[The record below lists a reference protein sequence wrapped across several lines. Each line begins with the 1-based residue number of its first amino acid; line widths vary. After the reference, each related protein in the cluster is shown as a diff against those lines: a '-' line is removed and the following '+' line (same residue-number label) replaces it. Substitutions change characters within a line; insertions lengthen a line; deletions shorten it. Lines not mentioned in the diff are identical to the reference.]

1 MAESRRQYS
10 KEFKTEAVELLL
22 KKGKP
27 ATEIAGDLGIRV
39 ELLYRW
45 KQEYQNRNRIA
56 FSGSGNMSDPAQAE
70 LKAAMK
76 RAKDAEEERDILKK
90 RWPFS
95 ASQSVARPLTGAH
108 NDLSVYPRPS
118 L

>member
-56 FSGSGNMSDPAQAE
+56 FSGSGNMSDLAQAE

-76 RAKDAEEERDILKK
+76 RARDAEEERDILKK
-90 RWPFS
+90 ALAIFRKPVGGP
-95 ASQSVARPLTGAH
+95 ALDGGAQ
-108 NDLSVYPRPS
+108 
-118 L
+118 

>member
-1 MAESRRQYS
+1 MAETRRQYS

-27 ATEIAGDLGIRV
+27 ATQIAGDLGIRV

-45 KQEYQNRNRIA
+45 KKEYQNTKRIA
-56 FSGSGNMSDPAQAE
+56 FSGSGNLSNPAQAE
-70 LKAAMK
+70 LKAALK

-90 RWPFS
+90 ALAIFS
-95 ASQSVARPLTGAH
+95 KGAQ
-108 NDLSVYPRPS
+108 
-118 L
+118 

>member
-1 MAESRRQYS
+1 MAETRRQYS

-45 KQEYQNRNRIA
+45 KREYQTRDRRA
-56 FSGSGNMSDPAQAE
+56 FSGSGNLSDPVQAE
-70 LKAAMK
+70 LKAAYK
-76 RAKDAEEERDILKK
+76 RATDAEEERDILKK
-90 RWPFS
+90 ALAIFS
-95 ASQSVARPLTGAH
+95 KGAQ
-108 NDLSVYPRPS
+108 
-118 L
+118 